1 MEELSNAIGTTRQA
15 VYKYENDIVTNIPYD
30 KVLQIAKTLNVD
42 PWAILGWKSPS
53 SQVFKPS
60 SWSFEI
66 PFINQKLSAGP
77 GSDYLSPEDISIKRI
92 DILESLAR
100 GVDKSTL
107 IAAEVEGDSMIGEKI
122 YSGDIA
128 IFSKGLI
135 KGPGIYVINYGGD
148 ILVKKIIFDAA
159 EQTVT
164 IISANPDYPPKT
176 VDADVVGVLG
186 KVIGWIHVENY

>member
-1 MEELSNAIGTTRQA
+1 MGKLAERLAYAINRKGLKQSVVADDLNINRGALNSYLNGRYEPRSNTITKLAEYLD
-15 VYKYENDIVTNIPYD
+15 V
-30 KVLQIAKTLNVD
+30 
-42 PWAILGWKSPS
+42 SPS
-53 SQVFKPS
+53 WLAGFDVPMERESVTIFKPS

-159 EQTVT
+159 EL
-164 IISANPDYPPKT
+164 SAKDC
-176 VDADVVGVLG
+176 
-186 KVIGWIHVENY
+186 